1 MFDLKIKAIYQFDI
15 VSHTKLQFEVSH
27 KNIIY
32 DMQQFFY
39 QQCPYVA
46 SIYFKRLCHE
56 FAINSGYYIG
66 TDRTTTRVYVYQRRG
81 SIMKRN

>member
-1 MFDLKIKAIYQFDI
+1 
-15 VSHTKLQFEVSH
+15 
-27 KNIIY
+27 
-32 DMQQFFY
+32 MQQFFY

-81 SIMKRN
+81 SIMKRK